1 MANPKIIP
9 KKSTVVAKVPMTSDL
24 ESGEICI
31 NHADKKL
38 YAKHPST
45 GAIQEIGG
53 MLVHS
58 HDELYSP
65 DSSQV
70 LELQNN
76 SNLTITAGG
85 ATKTFTLPSASGTFA
100 TLSDIITSGGAELE
114 DLQIPDSMVGIY
126 ISVNGGDSTLQKTGT
141 SNGKNFYTY
150 SDDDG
155 GYVSVYYTGSQWRAD
170 WGASGFS
177 SGFSLAAAGN
187 TTYPWQATWS
197 DVSVTRIGTYNA
209 ALAPAPLAAL
219 GYSGISTKAA
229 RADHVHPLPTASD
242 IGAIGAIVNN
252 ISDSNPVNTIRA
264 ITSTEYDALASAD
277 PNTIY
282 FII

>member
-1 MANPKIIP
+1 
-9 KKSTVVAKVPMTSDL
+9 V
-24 ESGEICI
+24 
-31 NHADKKL
+31 
-38 YAKHPST
+38 
-45 GAIQEIGG
+45 
-53 MLVHS
+53 
-58 HDELYSP
+58 
-65 DSSQV
+65 
-70 LELQNN
+70 
-76 SNLTITAGG
+76 
-85 ATKTFTLPSASGTFA
+85 
-100 TLSDIITSGGAELE
+100 
-114 DLQIPDSMVGIY
+114 
-126 ISVNGGDSTLQKTGT
+126 
-141 SNGKNFYTY
+141 
-150 SDDDG
+150 
-155 GYVSVYYTGSQWRAD
+155 
-170 WGASGFS
+170 SGFS